1 MTGIRES
8 PTRALQEDEYF
19 NQEDGLIYC
28 ASCHTPRQTVVSM
41 PGRALIPDVPC
52 RCRQERL
59 DAEQE
64 ARRLAEHMRKVESL
78 RASCLQDRALRDYN
92 FAHDLGCTP
101 ELEKAHAYVEHFKEM
116 EVKSR
121 GLLLWGGVGT
131 GKTFFAGCV
140 ANALIEQN
148 IPVLMT
154 NFARVLNTL
163 TGMRPEERNQFIDS
177 LNAYRLLVIDD
188 LGMERGTEFAL
199 EQVFHVIDSRYRSK
213 KPLIVTTNLTLQELK
228 NPGDLAHERIYDRV
242 LERCVPVKINGRNI
256 RADNAGTDGG
266 GKGHSLYLIR
276 RNVVQESTTPKR
288 HRHQR
293 RNGVFYRCRFQR
305 KQIPTTGF

>member
-1 MTGIRES
+1 MTNKRET
-8 PTRALQEDEYF
+8 PTRALREDEYF
-19 NQEDGLIYC
+19 SREDGLIYC
-28 ASCHTPRQTVVSM
+28 SSCHTPRQIVVSI
-41 PGRALIPDVPC
+41 PGRELIPDIPC

-59 DAEQE
+59 DAARE
-64 ARRLAEHMRKVESL
+64 AQRREEHMRQVESL

-101 ELEKAHAYVEHFKEM
+101 ELGKARAYVEHFREM
-116 EVKSR
+116 EATST

-140 ANALIEQN
+140 ANALIEQG

-163 TGMRPEERNQFIDS
+163 TGLHPEERNRFIDS

-213 KPLIVTTNLTLQELK
+213 KPMIVTTNLTLRELK
-228 NPGDLAHERIYDRV
+228 DPGDLARERIYDLV
-242 LERCVPVKINGRNI
+242 LERCVPVKINGRNL
-256 RADNAGTDGG
+256 RANNAAAQMDAA
-266 GKGHSLYLIR
+266 KPLL
-276 RNVVQESTTPKR
+276 
-288 HRHQR
+288 
-293 RNGVFYRCRFQR
+293 CAA
-305 KQIPTTGF
+305 

>member
-1 MTGIRES
+1 MTAKRET

-28 ASCHTPRQTVVSM
+28 ALCHTPRQIVVSM
-41 PGRALIPDVPC
+41 PGRELIPNVPC

-64 ARRLAEHMRKVESL
+64 VRRRAEHMRKVESL

-92 FAHDLGCTP
+92 FAHDLGYMP
-101 ELEKAHAYVEHFKEM
+101 ELEKAHAYVEHFAKM
-116 EVKSR
+116 EADST

-131 GKTFFAGCV
+131 GKSFFAGCV

-163 TGMRPEERNQFIDS
+163 TGMHPEERNQFIDS

-213 KPLIVTTNLTLQELK
+213 KPMIVTTNLTLQELK
-228 NPGDLAHERIYDRV
+228 NPCDLAHERIYDRV
-242 LERCVPVKINGRNI
+242 LERCVPIRINGRNI
-256 RADNAGTDGG
+256 RADNAVAQLEAVRPILCT
-266 GKGHSLYLIR
+266 S
-276 RNVVQESTTPKR
+276 
-288 HRHQR
+288 
-293 RNGVFYRCRFQR
+293 
-305 KQIPTTGF
+305 

>member
-1 MTGIRES
+1 MTGKRAA

-28 ASCHTPRQTVVSM
+28 ALCHTPRQIVVSM
-41 PGRALIPDVPC
+41 PGRELIPNVPC

-64 ARRLAEHMRKVESL
+64 VRRRAEHMRKVESL

-92 FAHDLGCTP
+92 FAHDLGYTP
-101 ELEKAHAYVEHFKEM
+101 ELEKAHAYVEHFAKM
-116 EVKSR
+116 EADST

-131 GKTFFAGCV
+131 GKSFFAGCV
-140 ANALIEQN
+140 ANAL
-148 IPVLMT
+148 
-154 NFARVLNTL
+154 
-163 TGMRPEERNQFIDS
+163 TGMHPEERNQFIDS

-213 KPLIVTTNLTLQELK
+213 KPMIVTTNLTLQELK

-242 LERCVPVKINGRNI
+242 LERCVPIRINGRNI
-256 RADNAGTDGG
+256 RADNAVAQLEAVRPILCT
-266 GKGHSLYLIR
+266 S
-276 RNVVQESTTPKR
+276 
-288 HRHQR
+288 
-293 RNGVFYRCRFQR
+293 
-305 KQIPTTGF
+305 